1 MATYARRVGI
11 FNNRFIANLLWNQ
24 RWKNFENRLSFD
36 RYHHEYDVSLFY
48 GTRCIPM
55 WLFILE
61 FAKLQFSL
69 VNVLWTN
76 LLSIQLVRRA
86 SRHTSLHFA
95 ATDRNRT
102 LYVRSTR
109 AIVSFKRKRYGVE
122 HSRQIAT
129 ELFPKHRWTDWTE
142 HLTVRAQPCSIEVFT
157 FVSNYYIYP
166 KLMFDL

>member
-1 MATYARRVGI
+1 VESALKEFWKSVKFWQISPRVWC
-11 FNNRFIANLLWNQ
+11 L
-24 RWKNFENRLSFD
+24 
-36 RYHHEYDVSLFY
+36 LFY

-109 AIVSFKRKRYGVE
+109 AIVSFKRQRYGVE

-157 FVSNYYIYP
+157 TTTSTLSLCLICSGWYGTRSTDMMTDA
-166 KLMFDL
+166 KL